1 MCGELDI
8 IYGEEE
14 RQEIELVREREGD
27 GGKIME
33 FYFVCFDIIL
43 EELGST
49 DMIIFFLDQDKKD
62 LVDKLFKDKMVI
74 YFINF

>member
-1 MCGELDI
+1 
-8 IYGEEE
+8 
-14 RQEIELVREREGD
+14 
-27 GGKIME
+27 ME